1 MGCFSFV
8 LMWPNK
14 NKVQAAIQAI
24 ALIQGLKT
32 MHMTKNSKLAL
43 LVAGLLGSTGLMAN
57 EWGTVAAR
65 ATAADGYEVRA
76 HQFRVVKVPLDSFA
90 GLQGGANKLTLPLP
104 DGGEV
109 TFALEAYDLLPADLA
124 AKYPQIRTFKG
135 HNPAHPI
142 ETGRFDLGPQGFH
155 AMFSHQGRMVFVDPL
170 RNAEGY
176 AVYYQQDAHSRL
188 EEAADE
194 VIGPKL
200 SKLVRK
206 VQVDGNVRKRYVIA
220 ISATGEF
227 TQYHGGSKALT
238 MAAIAT
244 LLNRVN
250 QVYQRDVGAEFVL
263 ASGNDN
269 LIFTD
274 PASDLFAN
282 DNSDA
287 QTNIGVQ
294 AYYFTN
300 MQLGNFDIGHV
311 LNTNGGGLAGLAVL
325 CTNQKSGG
333 MSGSPTPVG
342 DAFFVDY
349 VAHEIGHQFG
359 ADHTFNGTTGSC
371 GAGTRVASQ
380 AYEPGSGSSIMA
392 YAGICGDENIQTHS
406 DPYFHSKS
414 IEQMRAHMAT
424 VSTCGTTLALSNN
437 APQAA
442 AGGDYVIPANT
453 AFMLKGAGGDL
464 DNDSLLY
471 NWEQIDLGTESS
483 SAATMIDDGSLP
495 LFRFVSPAASS
506 ERILPSLPSLLSGT
520 LAKGEAWPTTNRDLN
535 FRLTVRDGQGG
546 VASDDMKVQVIN
558 TGAAF
563 RITNPFYGV
572 TLTPG
577 ASQAIAWDVAGTT
590 VAPISCSKVD
600 ISVTQDEGVSW
611 TMLAAGQP
619 NNGAA
624 TVTLPA
630 DLTSS
635 VRLKVAC
642 SDNIFFAISPLKLPL
657 VQGGSTSGGGGGGGA
672 IGLWAL
678 ALALLG
684 WQRRRT

>member
-1 MGCFSFV
+1 
-8 LMWPNK
+8 
-14 NKVQAAIQAI
+14 
-24 ALIQGLKT
+24 
-32 MHMTKNSKLAL
+32 MHVTKYSTVAL
-43 LVAGLLGSTGLMAN
+43 LMASMLGSTSLMAS

-65 ATAADGYEVRA
+65 ATADEGYEVRA
-76 HQFRVVKVPLDSFA
+76 HQFRVAKVPLDYFA
-90 GLQGGANKLTLPLP
+90 GLQAGASELTLPLP

-109 TFALEAYDLLPADLA
+109 TFALEAYDVLPADLA

-135 HNPAHPI
+135 YNPAHPVD
-142 ETGRFDLGPQGFH
+142 TGRFDLGPQGFH
-155 AMFSHQGRMVFVDPL
+155 AMFSHQGQMVFVDPL

-176 AVYYQQDAHSRL
+176 AVYYQKDAHSRL
-188 EEAADE
+188 EEDADK
-194 VIGPKL
+194 VIGPGV

-206 VQVDGNVRKRYVIA
+206 VQVDGNVRKRYTIA
-220 ISATGEF
+220 ISAAGEY
-227 TQYHGGSKALT
+227 TRYHGGSKVLAL
-238 MAAIAT
+238 AAITT

-250 QVYQRDVGAEFVL
+250 EVYQRDVGAEFVL
-263 ASGNDN
+263 ASGNDSV
-269 LIFTD
+269 IFSDPVSDPFDNTD
-274 PASDLFAN
+274 A
-282 DNSDA
+282 DA
-287 QTNIGVQ
+287 DRNVDVQ
-294 AYYFTN
+294 AQAFADGD
-300 MQLGNFDIGHV
+300 LGAFDIGHV
-311 LNTNGGGLAGLAVL
+311 LNTGGGGLAGLGVL
-325 CTNQKSGG
+325 CVDAMPPYYAYGAKSSG
-333 MSGSPTPVG
+333 MTGSKEPVG
-342 DAFFVDY
+342 DAFFIDY

-371 GAGTRVASQ
+371 GGGNRATGQ
-380 AYEPGSGSSIMA
+380 AFEPGSGSSIMA
-392 YAGICGDENIQTHS
+392 YAGICGEENIQPHS

-414 IEQMRAHMAT
+414 IEQMRAHMAI
-424 VSTCGTTLALSNN
+424 VSTCGATLPLSNN

-442 AGGDYVIPANT
+442 AGSDYVIPANT
-453 AFMLKGAGGDL
+453 PFALKGAGADL
-464 DNDSLLY
+464 DGDPLLY
-471 NWEQIDLGTESS
+471 NWEQIDLGNESS
-483 SAATMIDDGSLP
+483 SVATMVDDGTRP
-495 LFRFVSPAASS
+495 LFRFVSPTRSA

-520 LAKGEAWPTTNRDLN
+520 LAKGDAWPTTNRDLN

-563 RITNPFYGV
+563 RITSPLSGV

-577 ASQAIAWDVAGTT
+577 GSQSIAWDVAGTT

-600 ISVTQDEGVSW
+600 ISVTQDEGASW
-611 TMLAAGQP
+611 TTLAAGQP

-630 DLTSS
+630 NLTSS

-657 VQGGSTSGGGGGGGA
+657 VQGGSNSGGGGGSL
-672 IGLWAL
+672 GLWTL

>member
-1 MGCFSFV
+1 
-8 LMWPNK
+8 
-14 NKVQAAIQAI
+14 
-24 ALIQGLKT
+24 
-32 MHMTKNSKLAL
+32 MHVTKYSTVAL
-43 LVAGLLGSTGLMAN
+43 LMASMLGSTSLMAS

-65 ATAADGYEVRA
+65 ATADEGYEVRA
-76 HQFRVVKVPLDSFA
+76 HQFRVAKVPLDYFA
-90 GLQGGANKLTLPLP
+90 GLQAGASKLTLPLP

-109 TFALEAYDLLPADLA
+109 TFALEAYDVLPADLA

-135 HNPAHPI
+135 YNPAHPVD
-142 ETGRFDLGPQGFH
+142 TGRFDLGPQGFH
-155 AMFSHQGRMVFVDPL
+155 AMFSHQGQMVFVDPL

-176 AVYYQQDAHSRL
+176 AVYYQKDAHSRL
-188 EEAADE
+188 EEDADK
-194 VIGPKL
+194 VIGPGV

-206 VQVDGNVRKRYVIA
+206 VQVDGNARKRYTIA
-220 ISATGEF
+220 ISAAGEY
-227 TQYHGGSKALT
+227 TRYHGGSKVLAL
-238 MAAIAT
+238 AAITT

-250 QVYQRDVGAEFVL
+250 EVYQRDVGAEFVL
-263 ASGNDN
+263 ASGNDSV
-269 LIFTD
+269 IFSDPVSDPFDNTD
-274 PASDLFAN
+274 A
-282 DNSDA
+282 DA
-287 QTNIGVQ
+287 DRNVDVQ
-294 AYYFTN
+294 AQAFADGD
-300 MQLGNFDIGHV
+300 LGAFDIGHV
-311 LNTNGGGLAGLAVL
+311 LNTGGGGLAGLGVL
-325 CTNQKSGG
+325 CVDAMPPYYAYGAKSSG
-333 MSGSPTPVG
+333 MTGSSDPVG
-342 DAFFVDY
+342 DAFFIDY

-371 GAGTRVASQ
+371 GGGNRATGQ
-380 AYEPGSGSSIMA
+380 AFEPGSGSSIMA
-392 YAGICGDENIQTHS
+392 YAGICGEENIQPHS

-414 IEQMRAHMAT
+414 IERMRAHMAT
-424 VSTCGTTLALSNN
+424 VSTCGTTLPLSNN

-442 AGGDYVIPANT
+442 AGSDYVIPANT
-453 AFMLKGAGGDL
+453 PFALKGAGADL
-464 DNDSLLY
+464 DGDPLLY
-471 NWEQIDLGTESS
+471 NWEQIDLGNESS
-483 SAATMIDDGSLP
+483 SIATMVDDGTRP
-495 LFRFVSPAASS
+495 LFRFVSPTRSA

-563 RITNPFYGV
+563 RITSPLSGV

-577 ASQAIAWDVAGTT
+577 GSQSIAWDVAGTT

-600 ISVTQDEGVSW
+600 ISVTQDEGASW
-611 TMLAAGQP
+611 TTLAAGQP

-630 DLTSS
+630 NLTSS

-657 VQGGSTSGGGGGGGA
+657 VQGGSNSGGGGGGGSL
-672 IGLWAL
+672 GLWTL